1 MSFLEG
7 PRNDSQSNAFC
18 LYVQF
23 KLFISEENL
32 YFPFLSL
39 TKGIDS
45 SLHEL
50 ECLPHL
56 LKKSIFILY
65 KSGADIEY
73 TVFNPIVFL
82 MDTVIFSFLN
92 VRRCSPKA
100 LTSKTSFFAFQDHWG
115 RRH

>member
-7 PRNDSQSNAFC
+7 RRNDSQSKAFC
-18 LYVQF
+18 MYVQF

-39 TKGIDS
+39 TKRIDS

-50 ECLPHL
+50 ECLSHL
-56 LKKSIFILY
+56 LKKSMFIFH

-73 TVFNPIVFL
+73 TVFNP
-82 MDTVIFSFLN
+82 MFS
-92 VRRCSPKA
+92 
-100 LTSKTSFFAFQDHWG
+100 
-115 RRH
+115 